1 MEKNRHAENGYL
13 VQVHER
19 VAAVLDQSKI
29 LETLGKELGFKIQI
43 EKIPG
48 MHPEVYSILHVNS

>member
-1 MEKNRHAENGYL
+1 MQPGGWLRNLESVRA
-13 VQVHER
+13 ER

-29 LETLGKELGFKIQI
+29 LETLGKELGFKMQI

-48 MHPEVYSILHVNS
+48 MHPEVYSILQVNS

>member
-1 MEKNRHAENGYL
+1 M

-48 MHPEVYSILHVNS
+48 MHPEVYSILQLNS